1 MVEVV
6 VVVTT
11 TTKTRKTTAELLLLG
26 VTFPARG
33 KESGPRGYE
42 ARGESGCCRNGGD
55 DGGSPRFC
63 GTSPE
68 VRGALRSKETKAERE
83 GQK

>member
-11 TTKTRKTTAELLLLG
+11 TTTRRTTVGLLPLG

-42 ARGESGCCRNGGD
+42 ARGESGCCRNGGG
-55 DGGSPRFC
+55 DGRIAQVLRDVVGSPGC
-63 GTSPE
+63 SP
-68 VRGALRSKETKAERE
+68 
-83 GQK
+83 